1 MGSWLMQAAIFIIS
15 GNVIDAASKGSVLPL
30 SNEDRLVKE
39 ILHAY
44 KRRGKYGRPVKKYN
58 DTLKVSFSI
67 QLTQIM
73 DLDEQNQIL
82 SLNIWDEYWWKDSH
96 IYWNISDYGGVESV
110 RIPWDKI
117 WLPDIKLY
125 NYADLRLEEQ
135 RKPLCVFHNDGM
147 IQWMPQVVY
156 RSSCPIDVYYF
167 PFDIQNCTLKFGSWT
182 YNGDRMDV
190 DFYENKNYIDLTEY
204 VPSNAWTIIDVPGKR
219 NVHIYSCCPEPYV
232 DLTYDLVFQRKAT
245 LYNYILILPCVLL
258 TSITLVLFWIPPESP
273 AKMQLGLTEFIAFFV
288 LLKILEKNL
297 PPGSSVMPLLGTY
310 YCLNMIIITL
320 SSFLNVM
327 VVNLNHY
334 GATRSHCPE
343 PIRSLLFNFVAK
355 VLFMDSLVS
364 PLRNIKPFAEG
375 PAGSSHVDTP
385 PDKWNP
391 DPMAST
397 EMLVHLQKD
406 LARSGGPLFSIDKQ
420 LCELRDFIK
429 QNRKRLGERDRKEA
443 MMKEWKAVA
452 LILDR
457 IFFVI
462 YLIIIV
468 GSLSYT
474 IPVLTAE
481 SNYNATSL
489 LVAGGKPG

>member
-1 MGSWLMQAAIFIIS
+1 MVNGWIKRTELSGQNRVAAL
-15 GNVIDAASKGSVLPL
+15 KGTVESL
-30 SNEDRLVKE
+30 SDEDKLVKK
-39 ILHAY
+39 IIHAY
-44 KRRGKYGRPVKKYN
+44 ERRGKYGRPVKKYN
-58 DTLKVSFSI
+58 DTLTVYFSI

-73 DLDEQNQIL
+73 DLDEKNQVL
-82 SLNIWDEYWWKDSH
+82 SLNIWDQYWWKDDH
-96 IYWNISDYGGVESV
+96 IHWNKEDYGGVEKV
-110 RIPWDKI
+110 RIPYDKI

-125 NYADLRLEEQ
+125 NYADLRLEEH
-135 RKPLCVFHNDGM
+135 RKPLCVFYHTGD

-156 RSSCPIDVYYF
+156 RSSCLIDVYKF
-167 PFDIQNCTLKFGSWT
+167 PFDVQNCSLKFGSWT
-182 YNGDRMDV
+182 YNGAELDIE
-190 DFYENKNYIDLTEY
+190 FYEDRNYIDLTEY
-204 VPSNAWTIIDVPGKR
+204 IESNAWQIIDVPGVK
-219 NVHIYSCCPEPYV
+219 NTEYYTCCPSPFV
-232 DLTYDLVFQRKAT
+232 DITYNLIFQRRAT

-297 PPGSSVMPLLGTY
+297 PPGTDTMPLLGTY

-334 GATRSHCPE
+334 GATRSHFPE
-343 PIRSLLFNFVAK
+343 PFRSGLFNYVAK
-355 VLFMDSLVS
+355 ILLMDSLVS
-364 PLRNIKPFAEG
+364 PLRNIKAVKNITTG
-375 PAGSSHVDTP
+375 GSIQDLQA
-385 PDKWNP
+385 DKWNP

-406 LARSGGPLFSIDKQ
+406 LAKTGGPLFAIDKQ

-429 QNRKRLGERDRKEA
+429 QNRRRLFERDRKE
-443 MMKEWKAVA
+443 MLMKEWKAIA

-474 IPVLTAE
+474 IPVLTSDNGQNTTAL
-481 SNYNATSL
+481 A
-489 LVAGGKPG
+489 VAMGKSV